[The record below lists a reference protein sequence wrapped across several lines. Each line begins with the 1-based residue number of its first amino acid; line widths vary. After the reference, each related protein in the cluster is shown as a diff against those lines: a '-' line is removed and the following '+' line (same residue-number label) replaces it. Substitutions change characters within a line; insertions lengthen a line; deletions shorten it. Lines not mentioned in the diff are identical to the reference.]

1 MSFLKVIYLAALFFQ
16 ISYSLVPKIGTC
28 LKYFLDKNSQKQ
40 PLCNEGNHLHIKLDD
55 PREGTLQLYHV
66 IYVEHTHE
74 GCPLP
79 SVESGLS
86 DYILID

>member
-1 MSFLKVIYLAALFFQ
+1 MHVSSIWRFKRRQTAKGRCVTFLFR
-16 ISYSLVPKIGTC
+16 
-28 LKYFLDKNSQKQ
+28 D
-40 PLCNEGNHLHIKLDD
+40 NEENHRRIKLDD
-55 PREGTLQLYHV
+55 PRERTLQLYHV

-86 DYILID
+86 DYILIRCLLDKSK